1 MLQETKRDLDS
12 LAGVEL
18 SVRRTGGGSVKIR
31 CGHETICI
39 LKLKKMAQ

>member
-18 SVRRTGGGSVKIR
+18 TVCRTGVKIR
-31 CGHETICI
+31 CRHETICI
-39 LKLKKMAQ
+39 PKLKNMAQ